1 MTNVCGKFE
10 FDRLIKLSG
19 VKRHLLKEKFFHF
32 RFCDIYGHTE
42 VLSANLH
49 SKIMSNWPWNVC
61 VWYLRSQQRTAIFF
75 CLSDRNWFTNCLL
88 KNSQKFMF
96 FFLFITKIL
105 LNFCFLFLRSFSKLH
120 KLFPHLKKEI
130 LILDFSSQQQ
140 MRSQKFIKSIL
151 IYLSLLTHFS
161 RDNFT

>member
-1 MTNVCGKFE
+1 
-10 FDRLIKLSG
+10 
-19 VKRHLLKEKFFHF
+19 
-32 RFCDIYGHTE
+32 
-42 VLSANLH
+42 
-49 SKIMSNWPWNVC
+49 
-61 VWYLRSQQRTAIFF
+61 
-75 CLSDRNWFTNCLL
+75 
-88 KNSQKFMF
+88 MF